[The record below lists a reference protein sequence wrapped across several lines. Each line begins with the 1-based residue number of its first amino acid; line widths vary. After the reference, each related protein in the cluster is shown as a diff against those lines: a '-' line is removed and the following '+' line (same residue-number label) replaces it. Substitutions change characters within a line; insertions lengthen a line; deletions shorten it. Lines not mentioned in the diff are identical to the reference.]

1 MLFRKYLPFFPVLLL
16 SAGLC
21 LTARGETGEL
31 KEVVKKNSG
40 DVARKSLIRKDLLFE
55 KREKLS
61 PPRRNI
67 FSALAERQ
75 TQAGTLSQE
84 VGIGQEASSQSRE
97 DSEVYSDEAKLDLRY
112 LGYIKSG
119 QKIIA
124 LVIFEGEALA
134 VVEGEMISG
143 GIRIGKVTP
152 EEVEVIGASSQK
164 WKYSLEG
171 EEE

>member
-1 MLFRKYLPFFPVLLL
+1 MLFRKYLSFFLVLLL
-16 SAGLC
+16 STGLC
-21 LTARGETGEL
+21 LIARGD
-31 KEVVKKNSG
+31 KEEVKEAVKKNSG
-40 DVARKSLIRKDLLFE
+40 DVPGKSLIRKDLLFE

-61 PPRRNI
+61 QPRRNI
-67 FSALAERQ
+67 FSPLAERQ
-75 TQAGTLSQE
+75 TQAETLSQE
-84 VGIGQEASSQSRE
+84 LGIGQEASSQSRE
-97 DSEVYSDEAKLDLRY
+97 DSGAYSDEAKPDLRY
-112 LGYIKSG
+112 LGYVKSG

-143 GIRIGKVTP
+143 EIRIGKVTP
-152 EEVEVIGASSQK
+152 EEVELIGASSQK